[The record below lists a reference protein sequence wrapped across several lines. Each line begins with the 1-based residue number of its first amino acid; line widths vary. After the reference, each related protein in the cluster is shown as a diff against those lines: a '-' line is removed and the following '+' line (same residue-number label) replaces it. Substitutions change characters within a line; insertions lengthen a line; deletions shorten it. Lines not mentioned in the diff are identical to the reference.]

1 MSIMCNLKLD
11 FKKIESKYNLDF
23 KSTFEKALKNL
34 SDFERDGLIEFGED
48 SLSVTKLGRLFL
60 RNIAM
65 NFDAR
70 MAGEKSRYS
79 KTL

>member
-1 MSIMCNLKLD
+1 MSIMCDLRLN
-11 FKKIESKYNLDF
+11 FNKIESKYGLNF
-23 KSTFEKALKNL
+23 GETFEKALQNL
-34 SDFERDGLIEFGED
+34 SDFERDGLIELGEN

-70 MAGEKSRYS
+70 MAGEKSKYS